1 MNKTRIRVS
10 PKKSYLRR
18 IVTNWQIYV
27 LMLPGIL
34 FYILF
39 KLVPVW
45 GLGIAFVDFK
55 MKKGLLGSEFVG
67 LKYFRQFVQSSN
79 AAGIFRNTLAI
90 SLMDLLIGFPV
101 PIILALLFNEVRHPR
116 YKKLVQS
123 VVYMPHFMSWAV
135 IVGITF
141 FLFSTDVGLVNKI
154 IVLSGGKAIPFLTT
168 PSGFWW
174 VLVIQN
180 IWKEMGWNTII
191 YLAAVSQVDPGLYEA
206 ATVDGAN
213 RFQRVLHVTIPSIV
227 PTIIVM
233 FIMRL
238 GRMMNVNFDQVW
250 MMGNDMVR
258 SVSETFETY
267 SFRMGIQQGN
277 YSVGTAVGII
287 KSVVGLVLVV
297 TSNKV
302 IKMTG
307 NEGMY

>member
-1 MNKTRIRVS
+1 MTNTAKRAVR
-10 PKKSYLRR
+10 KKSYLHR
-18 IVTNWQIYV
+18 IVTSWQIYV

-34 FYILF
+34 FFILF
-39 KLVPVW
+39 KLMPVW

-55 MKKGLLGSEFVG
+55 MKKGLLGSNFVG
-67 LKYFRQFVQSSN
+67 FKYFQQFLTSTN

-141 FLFSTDVGLVNKI
+141 FLFSTDVGLVNKMI
-154 IVLSGGKAIPFLTT
+154 MATGGEAVPFLTT
-168 PSGFWW
+168 PDGFWW
-174 VLVIQN
+174 VLVLQN
-180 IWKEMGWNTII
+180 IWKDMGWNTII
-191 YLAAVSQVDPGLYEA
+191 YLAAVSQVDLGLYEA

-213 RFQRVLHVTIPSIV
+213 RFQRILHVTIPCIV

-238 GRMMNVNFDQVW
+238 GKMMNVNFDQVW

-267 SFRMGIQQGN
+267 AFRMGIQQGN

-287 KSVVGLVLVV
+287 KSLVGLVLVV

-307 NEGMY
+307 NDGMY